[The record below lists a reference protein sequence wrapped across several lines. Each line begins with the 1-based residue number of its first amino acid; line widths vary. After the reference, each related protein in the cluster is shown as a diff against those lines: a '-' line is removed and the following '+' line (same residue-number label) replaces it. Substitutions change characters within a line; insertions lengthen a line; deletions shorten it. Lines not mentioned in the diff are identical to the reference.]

1 VFGRQPKLPIDLAF
15 GLNTEK
21 ERKPHTKYIQEIRER
36 LVQAYKLA
44 SEASIKAQTKQ
55 KEGYDL
61 TLENMVIGLLSCGEY
76 NCMHELKVL
85 RVLSNFSSFLVPKFL
100 TFLITSY

>member
-1 VFGRQPKLPIDLAF
+1 MAHEVC
-15 GLNTEK
+15 TEK

-55 KEGYDL
+55 KEG
-61 TLENMVIGLLSCGEY
+61 
-76 NCMHELKVL
+76 
-85 RVLSNFSSFLVPKFL
+85 
-100 TFLITSY
+100 